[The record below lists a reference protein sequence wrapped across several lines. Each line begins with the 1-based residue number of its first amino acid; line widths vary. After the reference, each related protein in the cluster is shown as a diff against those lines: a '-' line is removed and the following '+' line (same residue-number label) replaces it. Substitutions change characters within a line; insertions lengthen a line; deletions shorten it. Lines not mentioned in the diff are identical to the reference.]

1 MAAYTIDT
9 LATARKLQAAGF
21 ESSQAEAVAEAVAH
35 QGEQLA
41 TKADIT
47 GVQREIAGL
56 RWMFGLHFAFTLA
69 MLGIMAALTWQVFTI
84 GQEVAG
90 IMAILTAG

>member
-41 TKADIT
+41 TKSD
-47 GVQREIAGL
+47 IAGL

>member
-21 ESSQAEAVAEAVAH
+21 ESRQAEAVVEAVAH

-41 TKADIT
+41 TKSD
-47 GVQREIAGL
+47 IAGL
-56 RWMFGLHFAFTLA
+56 RWMFGLHFALTLA
-69 MLGIMAALTWQVFTI
+69 MLAIMAALTWQVFTI